1 MVLLPAA
8 VRKIAMRSILRLIHK
23 YLGLA
28 LGALWLLQAMT
39 GVLIVFQ
46 GEIGDATLRGPDRP
60 LAPTAFAAA
69 VERLA
74 AARAPATL
82 NWIMASEGSPN
93 RYDLLFGDAEDRT
106 HSVRVDGEGA
116 VLRDI
121 PRDFDYPAPGL
132 FQIAHDLHETL
143 LAGDRAKWLLGLSGF
158 VLLINLALALTL
170 AWPASGQ
177 PWRRVLLPGAAGPAA
192 AKFYKWHRA
201 LGLLL
206 FAPALVIVACGV
218 LQEWPADRWLG
229 VDSPAPPVDA
239 AKPPGNAGLGAALA
253 TALQRYPGAALAL
266 VEMPGTDQPWYRVR
280 LRQPGEIRRVFGQTT
295 VYVDARDG
303 AVLLDRD
310 AFKLP
315 LNEKISNAFYPVHT
329 GEFIGLPGR
338 IVSLLSGL
346 SLIAMIVLGAGVWWT
361 RRRARTPAKVQR

>member
-1 MVLLPAA
+1 
-8 VRKIAMRSILRLIHK
+8 MRSILRLIHK

-28 LGALWLLQAMT
+28 VGALWLLQAST

-46 GEIGDATLRGPDRP
+46 GEIGDAALRGADRP
-60 LAPTAFAAA
+60 LVPATFGAA

-82 NWIMASEGSPN
+82 NWIMASEGSAN
-93 RYDLLFGDAEDRT
+93 RYDLLFTDAADRT
-106 HSVRVDGEGA
+106 RAVRVDGEGA

-121 PRDFDYPAPGL
+121 PRDHDYPAPGL

-143 LAGDRAKWLLGLSGF
+143 LAGDRGKWLLGLSGF
-158 VLLINLALALTL
+158 VLLANLLFALKL

-177 PWRRVLLPGAAGPAA
+177 PWRRVLLPGLGGAA
-192 AKFYKWHRA
+192 AARFYKWHRA

-218 LQEWPADRWLG
+218 LQEWPADAWLG
-229 VDSPAPPVDA
+229 VDTPSPVVAA
-239 AKPPGNAGLGAALA
+239 AKPAGSAGLGGALA
-253 TALQRYPGAALAL
+253 AALQRYPGAALAL
-266 VEMPGTDQPWYRVR
+266 VEMPGTEQPWYRVR

-315 LNEKISNAFYPVHT
+315 LNEKIANAFYPVHT
-329 GEFIGLPGR
+329 GEFLGLPGR
-338 IVSLLSGL
+338 LVSLLSGL
-346 SLIAMIVLGAGVWWT
+346 SLIAMILLGAGMWWT
-361 RRRARTPAKVQR
+361 RRRTRAAPRTPSTATVQR